1 MVHTSILHNE
11 HVLRMSTLAN
21 LIAYQTLKICA
32 APVQGRRLSPSSA
45 TCPWCLQRL
54 EHHAGKIVIPSPCD
68 HVTMYHLQCLNL
80 SSHPLYKYRLDR
92 IRGLVVQWAHTYD
105 CSQSARMQ
113 FTMIQCSCLCPF
125 LNISKLFELI
135 STYRV
140 PSVTPFSF
148 PSDSCL
154 GRLRR
159 FAQHITLQWNVAKFR
174 SILSSK
180 KGQPWCEINCKRLS
194 C

>member
-1 MVHTSILHNE
+1 M
-11 HVLRMSTLAN
+11 
-21 LIAYQTLKICA
+21 
-32 APVQGRRLSPSSA
+32 
-45 TCPWCLQRL
+45 
-54 EHHAGKIVIPSPCD
+54 
-68 HVTMYHLQCLNL
+68 
-80 SSHPLYKYRLDR
+80 
-92 IRGLVVQWAHTYD
+92 VQWAHTYD

-125 LNISKLFELI
+125 LNISKLFEL
-135 STYRV
+135 V

-180 KGQPWCEINCKRLS
+180 KRPALVWARRANLLQEWEIQFQTHAVYLESCASHKSIEKQLDSRLLTMMFGFFS
-194 C
+194 VKTTRILTQWTQGVYGTHHSRFPGVGPLQILSKMA